1 MKPGNIVSLRA
12 DRVAVQLLSDSVE
25 KMIDLKSSSL
35 GGIIDNTWNIA
46 FRRGEVAT
54 VVEVNQQNKA
64 RVKIF
69 YKSGVWWGNVSDMYV
84 IE

>member
-1 MKPGNIVSLRA
+1 MKPGDIVSLRG
-12 DRVAVQLLSDSVE
+12 DRVAVQLLSDSME
-25 KMIDLKSSSL
+25 KMTDLKSSVL
-35 GGIIDNTWNIA
+35 GGIIDNIA

-69 YKSGVWWGNVSDMYV
+69 YKSGTWWGNVSDMYV

>member
-1 MKPGNIVSLRA
+1 MKPGDIVSLRG
-12 DRVAVQLLSDSVE
+12 DRVAVQLLSDSME
-25 KMIDLKSSSL
+25 KMTDLKSSVL
-35 GGIIDNTWNIA
+35 GGIIDNIA

-69 YKSGVWWGNVSDMYV
+69 YKSGAWWGNVSDMYV